1 MKVSYKLATVLANIL
16 FAAAGI
22 FVLRM
27 TGDFPETFGIGP
39 AYFPKVLSMLL
50 IGFALYSTVV
60 ALLGEGGHI
69 ALPRPG
75 NILFVILSGVLFIF
89 LWLRF
94 QLFYVSSFCV
104 VVMMLLFLNPE
115 KSIPIR
121 IFAALAAG
129 AVITLFVFL
138 VFGRILNFRF

>member
-1 MKVSYKLATVLANIL
+1 MKVSYKRATVLANLL

-50 IGFALYSTVV
+50 IGFALYST
-60 ALLGEGGHI
+60 AATLLGEGGHI
-69 ALPRPG
+69 ALLKPG

-94 QLFYVSSFCV
+94 QLFYATSFCV
-104 VVMMLLFLNPE
+104 VTMMLFFLNPE
-115 KSIPIR
+115 KNILRKISV
-121 IFAALAAG
+121 ALAVG
-129 AVITLFVFL
+129 AVITLLVYL
-138 VFGRILNFRF
+138 VFGRVLNFRF